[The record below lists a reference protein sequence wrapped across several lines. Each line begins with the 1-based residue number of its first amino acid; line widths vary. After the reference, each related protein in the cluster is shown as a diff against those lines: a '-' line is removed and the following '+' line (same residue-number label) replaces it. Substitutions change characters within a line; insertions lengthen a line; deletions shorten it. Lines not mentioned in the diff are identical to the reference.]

1 MNTASFTPS
10 STLRVRLES
19 IGVGF
24 TLSPKLPS
32 EVRHLKMKDLSTL
45 PQIIQG
51 LVLGNL
57 WEAEPNHPVP
67 QTCKTFCGL
76 WRQYGAAKALFTSD
90 SRTT

>member
-32 EVRHLKMKDLSTL
+32 EVRHKDEGPLHPSADH
-45 PQIIQG
+45 PG
-51 LVLGNL
+51 PRPWEPLG
-57 WEAEPNHPVP
+57 
-67 QTCKTFCGL
+67 
-76 WRQYGAAKALFTSD
+76 
-90 SRTT
+90 SRTESPCAADMQDILRLVEAVWGS